1 MLKEL
6 NMLKKLKL
14 LKDNFKLLP
23 TPAAGLALGIA
34 SVGGLWE
41 SVYDF
46 NGDIQ
51 AFTALIA
58 ASILVALLLRFI
70 LHPQTL
76 WNDLSHHV
84 VGSVVP
90 TFAMATMVVASS
102 LTAHFPVFSLG
113 LWLCAIVFHLVFLAL
128 FIYHR
133 TQDMQLQHMV
143 PSWFIPPIG
152 LVVAVFTCPDIA
164 TFEPLCYAILVFGI
178 VNYAILLPAML
189 NRLIFCD
196 KVQAG
201 AKPTIA
207 VLAAPA
213 SLCLTGYLSLI
224 EQPSPIIVAILFG
237 IALLMTLLIYTALI
251 HLVKLPFSPGFA
263 AFTFPLVIS
272 AKGVYSMIIWC
283 KSMGIDA
290 HYLNQLQVVALF
302 ELLIATAVV
311 IWVSAC
317 YLKCLFGKLTASST
331 EKNGTERIVVK
342 SK

>member
-1 MLKEL
+1 
-6 NMLKKLKL
+6 MLKKLKQ
-14 LKDNFKLLP
+14 LKINFQSLP

-34 SVGGLWE
+34 SIGGLWE
-41 SVYDF
+41 SVYGF
-46 NGDIQ
+46 NGHVQ
-51 AFTALIA
+51 AFTALVA
-58 ASILVALLLRFI
+58 GAILAALLLRFI

-102 LTAHFPVFSLG
+102 LTAHLPAFALG

-133 TQDMQLQHMV
+133 TQDMQLHHMV

-178 VNYAILLPAML
+178 VNYALLLPVML

-224 EQPSPIIVAILFG
+224 EHPSPIIVALLFG

-272 AKGVYSMIIWC
+272 AKGVYSIITWFE
-283 KSMGIDA
+283 SVGIDE
-290 HYLNQLQVVALF
+290 HYLTQLQIVALF
-302 ELLIATAVV
+302 ELLLATAVV
-311 IWVSAC
+311 VWVSAC
-317 YLKCLFGKLTASST
+317 YLKCLIGKLNTT
-331 EKNGTERIVVK
+331 N
-342 SK
+342 SKKAY